1 MAKPKLN
8 KLVTLVRNGAIA
20 TVTINTGDGRNALSQ
35 RLIGELTETA
45 RSFANDLRTQV
56 VILTG
61 KGVFTAGFDL
71 KDPSLDKMSGVGLLE
86 RRHFLRLGPDLCD
99 AWHNIE
105 QVTICAIEN
114 YCIGG
119 GVALAVACDFR
130 IVGENAVMRLPEI
143 ALGMNMSWHA
153 IPRLVSLIGPAR
165 TKRFIIFGEALGAQ
179 DMLTAGLADQVSA
192 DGSATAAA
200 NRWAKKIAKLP
211 PNAVRMTK
219 HSVNAATD
227 SLHHASSF
235 MDLDQYALT
244 TTSEDFR
251 EGMNAFREKRNPKFT
266 GR

>member
-1 MAKPKLN
+1 MTKPKLK
-8 KLVTLVRNGAIA
+8 KLITLVRNGAIA

-45 RSFANDLRTQV
+45 RSFASDLRTQV

-61 KGVFTAGFDL
+61 NGAFTAGFDL
-71 KDPSLDKMSGVGLLE
+71 KDPSLDKISRLGLLE
-86 RRHFLRLGPDLCD
+86 RRRFLRLGPDLCD

-105 QVTICAIEN
+105 QITICAIEK

-130 IVGENAVMRLPEI
+130 MVTESAVMRLPEI
-143 ALGMNMSWHA
+143 GLGMNMSWHA
-153 IPRLVSLIGPAR
+153 VPRLVPLIGPAR
-165 TKRFIIFGEALGAQ
+165 AKRFIIFGEALGAQ
-179 DMLTAGLADQVSA
+179 DMLTAGLADHVSA

-200 NRWAKKIAKLP
+200 RRWARKIATLP

-227 SLHHASSF
+227 VLHPVSSF

-251 EGMNAFREKRNPKFT
+251 EGMNSFREKRDPKFT